1 MLAIIF
7 FILLF
12 LASFLP
18 HWWASYTFKRYA
30 KNKSNIKG
38 SGGQLA
44 KHLIKRFGL
53 DDVVVEITK
62 QGDHYNL
69 EDKKVCLSADNYH
82 HHSLTAIAVAAHE
95 VGHAIQHHQN
105 EKKLY
110 LRTTLIKKT
119 FYIEKLGSLCFYLMP
134 LLFLISHNPILSFI
148 FFAIAI
154 SSLLASTAV
163 HLITLPVEWDAS
175 FSKALPI
182 LSSGYIDQADV
193 GAVKQILQAAALTYI
208 AASLISLFNIWR
220 WLKIFK

>member
-1 MLAIIF
+1 
-7 FILLF
+7 
-12 LASFLP
+12 
-18 HWWASYTFKRYA
+18 
-30 KNKSNIKG
+30 
-38 SGGQLA
+38 
-44 KHLIKRFGL
+44 LIKRFGL